1 MGLLTHKGR
10 TADSGH
16 YVAWVK
22 QEDSN
27 WIEFDDENLIPR
39 DEEHIMQ
46 LSGGGDW
53 HMAYLLLFKAETVEM
68 PSA

>member
-10 TADSGH
+10 IAEAGH

-22 QEDSN
+22 QEDKQ
-27 WIEFDDENLIPR
+27 WIEFDDENLIPTT
-39 DEEHIMQ
+39 EEQIMQ

-53 HMAYLLLFKAETVEM
+53 HMAYLLLYKAETVDLE
-68 PSA
+68 